1 MLDFNSDNLVPVAA
15 GYGASLSMPN
25 LLPKGILQKDLF
37 ISICRMFNLYVYEDK
52 SKDKHIMIEPFIDF
66 YQIGGG
72 FIKIDDF
79 GDLLLHGEPGD
90 TTGLVLLEDPVSNAI
105 DWSDKVDYSQPISIK
120 PMSELNARFYDFQYT
135 EDDDFYNERYNKKYS
150 ESYGDRKEDTGFE
163 FTKDRTNIDIIFSP
177 SVLVKRTSD
186 DKLCASIFDRSDDV
200 EQRRDTNIRIMQF
213 QKITGVNSWHIK
225 EPSEQGSGNLGSAI
239 TYYGYAGHL
248 DHPTAPTK
256 DINFGV
262 PKELLFSLSVQ
273 YPQANLF
280 TAFWGDYL
288 AEIIAKDSKLLSCY
302 LYLDLQDIYS
312 LDFAKLILI
321 DGALWRLNKV
331 NDYNPSVPK
340 TTQVELLRV
349 IELTYA

>member
-1 MLDFNSDNLVPVAA
+1 
-15 GYGASLSMPN
+15 
-25 LLPKGILQKDLF
+25 
-37 ISICRMFNLYVYEDK
+37 
-52 SKDKHIMIEPFIDF
+52 
-66 YQIGGG
+66 
-72 FIKIDDF
+72 
-79 GDLLLHGEPGD
+79 
-90 TTGLVLLEDPVSNAI
+90 
-105 DWSDKVDYSQPISIK
+105 
-120 PMSELNARFYDFQYT
+120 MSELNARFYDFQYT